1 MSIAVRSFAKINLGL
16 CIGARREDGF
26 HDLHTVYQTVAL
38 HDVVRVEAGRGLGI
52 EIRCHNAAVPCDES
66 NTCYRIAERVLRTL
80 KTRAKITISIEK
92 KLPVQGGMG
101 AASSNAVATMLA
113 MEKALKVQIAPEEKL
128 RITAEVGS
136 DVPLFLVG
144 GTILGLGRGEQV
156 YPLADLPAIPCV
168 IATPALG
175 VSTPRAFADW
185 DKLMAEADTAPSGRH
200 KSSSNIAT
208 SYTTHIPKL
217 TENSSFDRI
226 NGFSLG
232 VFSWLCSSA
241 TGVSAKGGG
250 RAEAPLLDLVRAGI
264 ENDFERVVFP
274 QHPEL
279 RDVKRVLEGAG
290 ARYASLSGSGSTVY
304 GLFASK
310 AAAQKGAQKLAAN
323 GIPAQATMT
332 LTRREYWRKIF
343 K

>member
-66 NTCYRIAERVLRTL
+66 NTCYRIAERVLRAL

-113 MEKALKVQIAPEEKL
+113 MEQALKVRIAPEEKL

-144 GTILGLGRGEQV
+144 GTILGMGRGEQV
-156 YPLADLPAIPCV
+156 FPLADLPPIPCV
-168 IATPALG
+168 VATPALG
-175 VSTPRAFADW
+175 VSKPKAFADW
-185 DKLMAEADTAPSGRH
+185 DKLAAQAKTPGARN
-200 KSSSNIAT
+200 SSHAA
-208 SYTTHIPKL
+208 KL
-217 TENSSFDRI
+217 TGNNGSDTI
-226 NGFSLG
+226 NEFSQS
-232 VFSWLCSSA
+232 VFSWLWSSA
-241 TGVSAKGGG
+241 TGVSAMGGG

-264 ENDFERVVFP
+264 ENDFEQVVFP

-290 ARYASLSGSGSTVY
+290 AQYASLSGSGSTVY
-304 GLFASK
+304 GLFPSK
-310 AAAQKGAQKLAAN
+310 DAAQKGAQKLEAS
-323 GIPAQATMT
+323 GTPALATTTM
-332 LTRREYWRKIF
+332 TRREYWRKMF
-343 K
+343 S

>member
-16 CIGARREDGF
+16 RIGARRDDGF

-38 HDVVRVEAGRGLGI
+38 HDVVRVEAGRGIGI
-52 EIRCHNAAVPCDES
+52 EIRCSNPAVPCDES

-101 AASSNAVATMLA
+101 AASSNAVATLLA
-113 MEKALKVQIAPEEKL
+113 MEHALKAKIDPEEKL

-136 DVPLFLVG
+136 DVPMFLVG

-156 YPLADLPAIPCV
+156 YPLVDLPALPCV

-175 VSTPRAFADW
+175 VSTPKAFADW
-185 DKLMAEADTAPSGRH
+185 DKLVEEEDGPASGR
-200 KSSSNIAT
+200 KGASSRA
-208 SYTTHIPKL
+208 KL
-217 TENSSFDRI
+217 TENGSFDRI
-226 NGFSLG
+226 NGFSRG
-232 VFSWLCSSA
+232 VYSWLCGSA

-279 RDVKRVLEGAG
+279 RDVKRMLESAG

-310 AAAQKGAQKLAAN
+310 AAAQKGAQKLAAS
-323 GIPAQATMT
+323 GVPAQATFT
-332 LTRREYWRKIF
+332 LTRQQYWQKIF